1 MMRKT
6 YPALLSF
13 CETETQT
20 KTVEAVIK
28 CGSHKKAAEL
38 LGKNRRSVDKL
49 IKRLERHAAVNGVAP
64 HRDVDHRTMEGFNT
78 KFVTSRFDGEGN
90 LQGQYVRQEREKFD
104 LDVMLDDFK
113 EGLKGELSGLH
124 KPVTAPSETLD
135 KLMNCYMIG
144 DHHLGMYA
152 WSKETGD
159 DNYDTD
165 IGVGLLEDAVDSL
178 VARSPDS
185 KHGLLCNL
193 GDFFHANNNK
203 GETAGGTPLDTDGRY
218 GRTVK
223 EGVNLLKRIVI
234 RLLEKHEI
242 VTVLNVRGNHDS
254 DPALWLNEAM
264 RMYFEN
270 EPRVIIP
277 DNYSKFTHLEFGN
290 SLIVLHHGDKINP
303 QRIYE
308 SVTRRLSVEWGKSK
322 YRFGWLGHLH
332 HKEAREIGGMMFE
345 QWNVLASPD
354 SWHAASGFGSSRSM
368 TCIVLSEEY
377 GEDSRVIINPDR
389 IEGERHGKV

>member
-1 MMRKT
+1 MEHLKE
-6 YPALLSF
+6 F
-13 CETETQT
+13 CTDRQWEIL
-20 KTVEAVIK
+20 TVFMGSTSQQDAANKLNISRSTVKAAIK
-28 CGSHKKAAEL
+28 AIKKKAAL
-38 LGKNRRSVDKL
+38 
-49 IKRLERHAAVNGVAP
+49 AGVAP
-64 HRDVDHRTMEGFNT
+64 DRDVNHRTMEGFNT

-104 LDVMLDDFK
+104 LDAMLNDFK
-113 EGLKGELSGLH
+113 EGLQGELSGLH
-124 KPVTAPSETLD
+124 KPITAPSETLN

-178 VARSPDS
+178 VARSPNS
-185 KHGLLCNL
+185 RHGLLCNL
-193 GDFFHANNNK
+193 GDFFHSNNIK

-308 SVTRRLSVEWGKSK
+308 SVTRRLPVEWGRTK

-332 HKEAREIGGMMFE
+332 HKESKEIGGMMFE
-345 QWNVLASPD
+345 QFNVLTTPD
-354 SWHAASGFGSSRSM
+354 AWHAGAGFGSSRSM
-368 TCIVLSEEY
+368 TCIVLSEDY

-389 IEGERHGKV
+389 IEGERDERL

>member
-1 MMRKT
+1 MKH
-6 YPALLSF
+6 LEEF
-13 CETETQT
+13 CTDRQQEIL
-20 KTVEAVIK
+20 TVFENSTSQQDCANKLNISRSTVKAAIKAVK
-28 CGSHKKAAEL
+28 KKAAL
-38 LGKNRRSVDKL
+38 
-49 IKRLERHAAVNGVAP
+49 AGVAP
-64 HRDVDHRTMEGFNT
+64 DRDVNHRTMEGFNT

-104 LDVMLDDFK
+104 LDAMLNDFK
-113 EGLKGELSGLH
+113 EGLQGELSGLH
-124 KPVTAPSETLD
+124 KPVNPPSETLD

-159 DNYDTD
+159 ANYDTD
-165 IGVGLLEDAVDSL
+165 IGVSLLEDAVDSL
-178 VARSPDS
+178 VARSPNS
-185 KHGLLCNL
+185 RHGLLCNL
-193 GDFFHANNNK
+193 GDFFHSNNIK

-308 SVTRRLSVEWGKSK
+308 SVTRRLPVEWGRTK

-332 HKEAREIGGMMFE
+332 HKESKEIGGMMFE
-345 QWNVLASPD
+345 QFNVLTTPD
-354 SWHAASGFGSSRSM
+354 AWHAGAGFGSSRSM
-368 TCIVLSEEY
+368 TCIVLSEDY

-389 IEGERHGKV
+389 IEGERDE

>member
-1 MMRKT
+1 MKH
-6 YPALLSF
+6 LEEF
-13 CETETQT
+13 CTDRQKEIL
-20 KTVEAVIK
+20 TVFMDSTSQQDAANKLNISRSTVKAAIKAVK
-28 CGSHKKAAEL
+28 KKAAL
-38 LGKNRRSVDKL
+38 
-49 IKRLERHAAVNGVAP
+49 AGVAP
-64 HRDVDHRTMEGFNT
+64 DRDVNHRTMEGFNT

-90 LQGQYVRQEREKFD
+90 LQGQYVRQEREKVD
-104 LDVMLDDFK
+104 LDAMLNDFK
-113 EGLKGELSGLH
+113 EGLQGELSGLH
-124 KPVTAPSETLD
+124 KPVDAPSETLD

-144 DHHLGMYA
+144 DHHLGA
-152 WSKETGD
+152 LSWSKETGE

-165 IGVGLLEDAVDSL
+165 IAVSLLEDAVDSL
-178 VARSPDS
+178 VDRSPNS
-185 KHGLLCNL
+185 RHGLLCNL
-193 GDFFHANNNK
+193 GDFFHSNNTK

-234 RLLEKHEI
+234 RMLEKHEI

-264 RMYFEN
+264 KMYFEN

-308 SVTRRLSVEWGKSK
+308 SVTRRLPVEWGRTK

-332 HKEAREIGGMMFE
+332 HKESKEIGGMMFE
-345 QWNVLASPD
+345 QFNVLTTPD
-354 SWHAASGFGSSRSM
+354 AWHAGAGFGSSRSM
-368 TCIVLSEEY
+368 TCIVLSEDY

-389 IEGERHGKV
+389 IEGERDERL

>member
-1 MMRKT
+1 MKH
-6 YPALLSF
+6 LEEF
-13 CETETQT
+13 CTDRQQEIL
-20 KTVEAVIK
+20 TVFENSTSQQDCANKLNISRSTVKAAIKAVK
-28 CGSHKKAAEL
+28 KKAAL
-38 LGKNRRSVDKL
+38 
-49 IKRLERHAAVNGVAP
+49 AGVAP
-64 HRDVDHRTMEGFNT
+64 DRDVNHRTMEGFNT

-104 LDVMLDDFK
+104 LDAMLNDFK
-113 EGLKGELSGLH
+113 EGLQGELSGLH
-124 KPVTAPSETLD
+124 KPITAPSETLD

-159 DNYDTD
+159 ANYDTD
-165 IGVGLLEDAVDSL
+165 IGVSLLEDAVDSL
-178 VARSPDS
+178 VARSPNS
-185 KHGLLCNL
+185 RHGLLCNL
-193 GDFFHANNNK
+193 GDFFHSNNIK

-308 SVTRRLSVEWGKSK
+308 SVTRRLPVEWGRTK

-332 HKEAREIGGMMFE
+332 HKESKEIGGMMFE
-345 QWNVLASPD
+345 QFNVLTTPD
-354 SWHAASGFGSSRSM
+354 AWHAGAGFGSSRSM
-368 TCIVLSEEY
+368 TCIVLSEDY

-389 IEGERHGKV
+389 IEGERDE

>member
-1 MMRKT
+1 MKH
-6 YPALLSF
+6 LEEF
-13 CETETQT
+13 CTDRQKEIL
-20 KTVEAVIK
+20 TVFMGSTSQQDAANKLNISRSTVKAAIK
-28 CGSHKKAAEL
+28 AIKKKAAL
-38 LGKNRRSVDKL
+38 
-49 IKRLERHAAVNGVAP
+49 AGVAP
-64 HRDVDHRTMEGFNT
+64 DRDVNHRTMEGFNT

-104 LDVMLDDFK
+104 LDAMLNDFK
-113 EGLKGELSGLH
+113 EGLQGELSGLH
-124 KPVTAPSETLD
+124 KPINAPSETLD

-159 DNYDTD
+159 ANYDTD
-165 IGVGLLEDAVDSL
+165 IGVSLLEDAVDSL
-178 VARSPDS
+178 VARSPNAR
-185 KHGLLCNL
+185 HGLLCNL
-193 GDFFHANNNK
+193 GDFFHSNNIK

-308 SVTRRLSVEWGKSK
+308 SVTRRLPVEWGRTK

-332 HKEAREIGGMMFE
+332 HKESKEIGGMMFE
-345 QWNVLASPD
+345 QFNVLTTPD
-354 SWHAASGFGSSRSM
+354 AWHAGAGFGSSRSM
-368 TCIVLSEEY
+368 TCIVLSEDY

-389 IEGERHGKV
+389 IEGERDERL

>member
-1 MMRKT
+1 MKH
-6 YPALLSF
+6 LEEF
-13 CETETQT
+13 CTDRQKEIL
-20 KTVEAVIK
+20 TVFMDSTSKQDAANKLNISRSTVKAAIKAVE
-28 CGSHKKAAEL
+28 KKAAL
-38 LGKNRRSVDKL
+38 
-49 IKRLERHAAVNGVAP
+49 AGVAP
-64 HRDVDHRTMEGFNT
+64 DRDVNHRTMEGFNT

-90 LQGQYVRQEREKFD
+90 LQGQYVRQEREKVD
-104 LDVMLDDFK
+104 LDAMLNDFK
-113 EGLKGELSGLH
+113 EGLQGELSGLH
-124 KPVTAPSETLD
+124 KPVDAPSETLD

-159 DNYDTD
+159 ANYDTD
-165 IGVGLLEDAVDSL
+165 IGVSLLEDAVDSL
-178 VARSPDS
+178 VARSPNS
-185 KHGLLCNL
+185 RHGLLCNL
-193 GDFFHANNNK
+193 GDFFHSNNIK

-308 SVTRRLSVEWGKSK
+308 SVTRRLPVEWGRTK

-332 HKEAREIGGMMFE
+332 HKESKEIGGMMFE
-345 QWNVLASPD
+345 QFNVLTTPD
-354 SWHAASGFGSSRSM
+354 AWHAGAGFGSSRSM
-368 TCIVLSEEY
+368 TCIVLSEDY

-389 IEGERHGKV
+389 IEGERDEGL

>member
-1 MMRKT
+1 MEHLKEFCTDRQWEI
-6 YPALLSF
+6 LSVF
-13 CETETQT
+13 IGSTSQQDAAN
-20 KTVEAVIK
+20 KLNISRSTVKAAIK
-28 CGSHKKAAEL
+28 AIKKKAAL
-38 LGKNRRSVDKL
+38 
-49 IKRLERHAAVNGVAP
+49 AGVAP
-64 HRDVDHRTMEGFNT
+64 DRDVNHRTMEGFNT

-104 LDVMLDDFK
+104 LDAMLNDFK
-113 EGLKGELSGLH
+113 EGLQGELSGLH
-124 KPVTAPSETLD
+124 KPVNPPSETLD

-159 DNYDTD
+159 ANYDTD
-165 IGVGLLEDAVDSL
+165 IGVSLLEDAVDSL
-178 VARSPDS
+178 VARSPNS
-185 KHGLLCNL
+185 RHGLLCNL
-193 GDFFHANNNK
+193 GDFFHSNNIK

-308 SVTRRLSVEWGKSK
+308 SVTRRLPVEWGRTK

-332 HKEAREIGGMMFE
+332 HKESKEIGGMMFE
-345 QWNVLASPD
+345 QFNVLTTPD
-354 SWHAASGFGSSRSM
+354 AWHAGAGFGSSRSM
-368 TCIVLSEEY
+368 TCIVLSEDY

-389 IEGERHGKV
+389 IEGERDE

>member
-1 MMRKT
+1 MKH
-6 YPALLSF
+6 LEEF
-13 CETETQT
+13 CTDRQKEIL
-20 KTVEAVIK
+20 TVFMDSTSQQDAANKLNISRSTVKAAIK
-28 CGSHKKAAEL
+28 AIKKKAAL
-38 LGKNRRSVDKL
+38 
-49 IKRLERHAAVNGVAP
+49 AGVAP
-64 HRDVDHRTMEGFNT
+64 DRDVNHRTMEGFNT

-104 LDVMLDDFK
+104 LDAMLNDFK
-113 EGLKGELSGLH
+113 EGLQGELSGLH
-124 KPVTAPSETLD
+124 KPVNPPSETLD

-159 DNYDTD
+159 ANYDTD
-165 IGVGLLEDAVDSL
+165 IGVSLLEDAVDSL
-178 VARSPDS
+178 VARSPNS
-185 KHGLLCNL
+185 RHGLLCNL
-193 GDFFHANNNK
+193 GDFFHSNNIK

-308 SVTRRLSVEWGKSK
+308 SVTRRLPVEWGRTK

-332 HKEAREIGGMMFE
+332 HKESKEIGGMMFE
-345 QWNVLASPD
+345 QFNVLTTPD
-354 SWHAASGFGSSRSM
+354 AWHAGAGFGSSRSM
-368 TCIVLSEEY
+368 TCIVLSEDY

-389 IEGERHGKV
+389 IEGERDERL

>member
-1 MMRKT
+1 MKH
-6 YPALLSF
+6 LEEF
-13 CETETQT
+13 CTDRQKEIL
-20 KTVEAVIK
+20 TVFENSTSQQDCANKLNISRSTVKAAIKAVK
-28 CGSHKKAAEL
+28 KKAAL
-38 LGKNRRSVDKL
+38 
-49 IKRLERHAAVNGVAP
+49 AGVAP
-64 HRDVDHRTMEGFNT
+64 DRDVNHRTMEGFNT

-104 LDVMLDDFK
+104 LDAMLNDFK
-113 EGLKGELSGLH
+113 EGLQGELSGLH
-124 KPVTAPSETLD
+124 KPVNPPLETLD

-159 DNYDTD
+159 ANYDTD
-165 IGVGLLEDAVDSL
+165 IGVSLLEDAVDSL
-178 VARSPDS
+178 VARSPNS
-185 KHGLLCNL
+185 RHGLLCNL
-193 GDFFHANNNK
+193 GDFFHSNNIK

-308 SVTRRLSVEWGKSK
+308 SVTRRLPVEWGRTK

-332 HKEAREIGGMMFE
+332 HKESKEIGGMMFE
-345 QWNVLASPD
+345 QFNVLTPPD
-354 SWHAASGFGSSRSM
+354 AWHAGAGFGSSRSM
-368 TCIVLSEEY
+368 TCIVLSEDY

-389 IEGERHGKV
+389 IEGERDE

>member
-1 MMRKT
+1 MKH
-6 YPALLSF
+6 LEEF
-13 CETETQT
+13 CTDRQKEIL
-20 KTVEAVIK
+20 TVFMDSTSKQDAANKLNISRSTVKAAIK
-28 CGSHKKAAEL
+28 SVEKKAAL
-38 LGKNRRSVDKL
+38 
-49 IKRLERHAAVNGVAP
+49 AGVAP
-64 HRDVDHRTMEGFNT
+64 DRDVNHRTMEGFNT

-104 LDVMLDDFK
+104 LDAMLNDFK
-113 EGLKGELSGLH
+113 EGLQGELRGLH
-124 KPVTAPSETLD
+124 KPVDAPLETLD

-159 DNYDTD
+159 ANYDTD
-165 IGVGLLEDAVDSL
+165 IGVSLLEDAVDSL
-178 VARSPDS
+178 VARSPNAR
-185 KHGLLCNL
+185 HGLLCNL
-193 GDFFHANNNK
+193 GDFFHSNNIK

-223 EGVNLLKRIVI
+223 KGVNLLKRIVI

-242 VTVLNVRGNHDS
+242 VTVLNVQGNHDS

-264 RMYFEN
+264 KMYFEN

-308 SVTRRLSVEWGKSK
+308 SVTRRLPIEWGRTK

-332 HKEAREIGGMMFE
+332 HKESKEIGGMMFE
-345 QWNVLASPD
+345 QFNVLTTPD
-354 SWHAASGFGSSRSM
+354 AWHAGAGFGSSRSM
-368 TCIVLSEEY
+368 TCIVLSEDY

-389 IEGERHGKV
+389 IEGERDERL

>member
-1 MMRKT
+1 MEHLKE
-6 YPALLSF
+6 F
-13 CETETQT
+13 CTDRQKEIL
-20 KTVEAVIK
+20 TVFMDSTSQQDAANKLNISRSTVKAAIK
-28 CGSHKKAAEL
+28 AINKKAAL
-38 LGKNRRSVDKL
+38 AGL
-49 IKRLERHAAVNGVAP
+49 AP
-64 HRDVDHRTMEGFNT
+64 DRDVNHRTMEGFNA
-78 KFVTSRFDGEGN
+78 KFVTSRYDGNGN

-104 LDVMLDDFK
+104 LDAMLNDFK
-113 EGLKGELSGLH
+113 EGLQGELRGLH
-124 KPVTAPSETLD
+124 KPVDAPSETLD

-178 VARSPDS
+178 VARSPNS
-185 KHGLLCNL
+185 RHGLLCNL
-193 GDFFHANNNK
+193 GDFFHSNNIK

-218 GRTVK
+218 GRTVR
-223 EGVNLLKRIVI
+223 EGVNLLKRIVV
-234 RLLEKHEI
+234 RLLEKHEF
-242 VTVLNVRGNHDS
+242 VTCLNVRGNHDS

-308 SVTRRLSVEWGKSK
+308 SVTRRLPVEWGRTK

-332 HKEAREIGGMMFE
+332 HKESKEIGGMMFE
-345 QWNVLASPD
+345 QFNVLTTPD
-354 SWHAASGFGSSRSM
+354 AWHAGAGFGSSRSM
-368 TCIVLSEEY
+368 TCIVLSEDY

-389 IEGERHGKV
+389 IEGERDERL

>member
-1 MMRKT
+1 MKH
-6 YPALLSF
+6 LEEF
-13 CETETQT
+13 CTDRQQEIL
-20 KTVEAVIK
+20 TVFENSTSQQDCANKLNISRSTVKAAIKAVK
-28 CGSHKKAAEL
+28 KKAAL
-38 LGKNRRSVDKL
+38 
-49 IKRLERHAAVNGVAP
+49 AGVAP
-64 HRDVDHRTMEGFNT
+64 DRDVNHRTMEGFNT

-104 LDVMLDDFK
+104 LDAMLNDFK
-113 EGLKGELSGLH
+113 EGLQGELSGLH
-124 KPVTAPSETLD
+124 KPITAPSETLD

-159 DNYDTD
+159 ANYDTD
-165 IGVGLLEDAVDSL
+165 IGVSLLEDAVDSL
-178 VARSPDS
+178 VARSPNS
-185 KHGLLCNL
+185 RHGLLCNL
-193 GDFFHANNNK
+193 GDFFHSNNIK

-264 RMYFEN
+264 KMYFEN

-277 DNYSKFTHLEFGN
+277 NNYSKFTHLEFGN
-290 SLIVLHHGDKINP
+290 SLIVLHHGDKITM

-308 SVTRRLSVEWGKSK
+308 YVTKNLPVKWGRTK

-332 HKEAREIGGMMFE
+332 HKESKEIGGMMFE
-345 QWNVLASPD
+345 QFNVLTPPD
-354 SWHAASGFGSSRSM
+354 AWHAGAGFGSSRSM
-368 TCIVLSEEY
+368 TCIVLSEDY

-389 IEGERHGKV
+389 IEGERDE

>member
-1 MMRKT
+1 MKH
-6 YPALLSF
+6 LKEF
-13 CETETQT
+13 CTDRQKEIL
-20 KTVEAVIK
+20 TVFMDSTSKQDAANKLNISRSTVKAAIKAVE
-28 CGSHKKAAEL
+28 KKAAL
-38 LGKNRRSVDKL
+38 
-49 IKRLERHAAVNGVAP
+49 AGVAP
-64 HRDVDHRTMEGFNT
+64 DRDVNHRTMEGFNT

-90 LQGQYVRQEREKFD
+90 LQGQYVRQEREKVD
-104 LDVMLDDFK
+104 LDAMLNDFK
-113 EGLKGELSGLH
+113 EGLQGELSGLH
-124 KPVTAPSETLD
+124 KPVDAPLETLD

-159 DNYDTD
+159 ANYDTD
-165 IGVGLLEDAVDSL
+165 IGVSLLEDAVDSL
-178 VARSPDS
+178 VARSPNS
-185 KHGLLCNL
+185 RHGLLCNL
-193 GDFFHANNNK
+193 GDFFHSNNIK

-308 SVTRRLSVEWGKSK
+308 SVTKRLSVEWGRTK
-322 YRFGWLGHLH
+322 YRFGWVGHLH
-332 HKEAREIGGMMFE
+332 HKESKEIGGMLFE
-345 QWNVLASPD
+345 QFNILASSD
-354 SWHAASGFGSSRSM
+354 SWAAGAGFGSSRSM
-368 TCIVLSEEY
+368 TCIVLSEDY

-389 IEGERHGKV
+389 IEGERDERL

>member
-1 MMRKT
+1 MKH
-6 YPALLSF
+6 LEEF
-13 CETETQT
+13 CTDRQKEIL
-20 KTVEAVIK
+20 TVFENSTSQQDAANKLNISRSTVKAAIKAVK
-28 CGSHKKAAEL
+28 KKAAL
-38 LGKNRRSVDKL
+38 
-49 IKRLERHAAVNGVAP
+49 AGVAP
-64 HRDVDHRTMEGFNT
+64 DRDVNHRTMEGFNT

-90 LQGQYVRQEREKFD
+90 LQGQYVRQEREKVD
-104 LDVMLDDFK
+104 LDAMLNDFK
-113 EGLKGELSGLH
+113 EGLQGELSGLH
-124 KPVTAPSETLD
+124 KPVDAPLETLD

-144 DHHLGMYA
+144 DHHLGA
-152 WSKETGD
+152 LSWSKETGE

-165 IGVGLLEDAVDSL
+165 IGVSLLEDAVDSL
-178 VARSPDS
+178 VARSPNS
-185 KHGLLCNL
+185 RHGLLCNL
-193 GDFFHANNNK
+193 GDFFHSNNIK

-308 SVTRRLSVEWGKSK
+308 SVTRRLPVEWGRTK

-332 HKEAREIGGMMFE
+332 HKESKEIGGMMFE
-345 QWNVLASPD
+345 QFNVLTTPD
-354 SWHAASGFGSSRSM
+354 AWHAGAGFGSSRSM
-368 TCIVLSEEY
+368 TCIVLSEDY

-389 IEGERHGKV
+389 IEGERDERL

>member
-1 MMRKT
+1 MEHLKEFCTDRQKEI
-6 YPALLSF
+6 LSVF
-13 CETETQT
+13 MDSTSQQDAAN
-20 KTVEAVIK
+20 KLNISRSTVKGAIK
-28 CGSHKKAAEL
+28 AIKKKAAL
-38 LGKNRRSVDKL
+38 
-49 IKRLERHAAVNGVAP
+49 AGVAP
-64 HRDVDHRTMEGFNT
+64 DRDVNHRTMEGFNT

-104 LDVMLDDFK
+104 LDAMLNDFK
-113 EGLKGELSGLH
+113 EGLQGELSGLH
-124 KPVTAPSETLD
+124 KPVNAPSETLD

-178 VARSPDS
+178 VARSPNS
-185 KHGLLCNL
+185 RHGLLCNL
-193 GDFFHANNNK
+193 GDFFHSNNIK

-308 SVTRRLSVEWGKSK
+308 SVTRRLPVEWGRTK

-332 HKEAREIGGMMFE
+332 HKESKEIGGMMFE
-345 QWNVLASPD
+345 QFNVLTTPD
-354 SWHAASGFGSSRSM
+354 AWHAGAGFGSSRSM
-368 TCIVLSEEY
+368 TCIVLSEDY

-389 IEGERHGKV
+389 IEGERDERL

>member
-1 MMRKT
+1 MKH
-6 YPALLSF
+6 LEEF
-13 CETETQT
+13 CTDRQQEIL
-20 KTVEAVIK
+20 TVFENSTSQQDCANKLNISRSTVKAAIKAVK
-28 CGSHKKAAEL
+28 KKAAL
-38 LGKNRRSVDKL
+38 
-49 IKRLERHAAVNGVAP
+49 AGVAP
-64 HRDVDHRTMEGFNT
+64 DRDVNHRTMEGFNT

-104 LDVMLDDFK
+104 LDAMLNDFK
-113 EGLKGELSGLH
+113 EGLQGELSGLH
-124 KPVTAPSETLD
+124 KPVNPPSETLD
-135 KLMNCYMIG
+135 KLINCYMIG

-159 DNYDTD
+159 ANYDTD
-165 IGVGLLEDAVDSL
+165 IGVSLLEDAVDSL
-178 VARSPDS
+178 VARSPNS
-185 KHGLLCNL
+185 RHGLLCNL
-193 GDFFHANNNK
+193 GDFFHSNNIK

-308 SVTRRLSVEWGKSK
+308 SVTRRLPVEWGRTK

-332 HKEAREIGGMMFE
+332 HKESKEIGGMMFE
-345 QWNVLASPD
+345 QFNVLTTPD
-354 SWHAASGFGSSRSM
+354 AWHAGAGFGSSRSM
-368 TCIVLSEEY
+368 TCIVLSEDY

-389 IEGERHGKV
+389 IEGERDE

>member
-1 MMRKT
+1 MKH
-6 YPALLSF
+6 LEEF
-13 CETETQT
+13 CTDRQKEIL
-20 KTVEAVIK
+20 TVFMDSTSKQDAANKLNISRSTVKAAIK
-28 CGSHKKAAEL
+28 SVEKKAAL
-38 LGKNRRSVDKL
+38 
-49 IKRLERHAAVNGVAP
+49 AGVAP
-64 HRDVDHRTMEGFNT
+64 DRDVNHRTMEGFNT

-90 LQGQYVRQEREKFD
+90 LQGQYVRQEREKVD
-104 LDVMLDDFK
+104 LDAMLNDFK

-124 KPVTAPSETLD
+124 KPVDAPLETLD
-135 KLMNCYMIG
+135 KLMNCYMVG
-144 DHHLGMYA
+144 DHHLGA
-152 WSKETGD
+152 LSWSKETGE

-165 IGVGLLEDAVDSL
+165 IGVSLLEDAVDSL
-178 VARSPDS
+178 VARSPNS
-185 KHGLLCNL
+185 RHGLLCNL
-193 GDFFHANNNK
+193 GDFFHSNNIK

-308 SVTRRLSVEWGKSK
+308 SVTRRLPVEWGRTK

-332 HKEAREIGGMMFE
+332 HKESKEIGGMMFE
-345 QWNVLASPD
+345 QFNVLTTPD
-354 SWHAASGFGSSRSM
+354 AWHAGAGFGSSRSM
-368 TCIVLSEEY
+368 TCIVLSEDY

-389 IEGERHGKV
+389 IEGERDERV

>member
-1 MMRKT
+1 MEHLKE
-6 YPALLSF
+6 F
-13 CETETQT
+13 CTDRQKEIL
-20 KTVEAVIK
+20 TVFMDSTSQQDAANKLNISRSTVKAAIK
-28 CGSHKKAAEL
+28 AIKKKAAL
-38 LGKNRRSVDKL
+38 
-49 IKRLERHAAVNGVAP
+49 AGVAP
-64 HRDVDHRTMEGFNT
+64 DRDVNHRTMEGFNT

-104 LDVMLDDFK
+104 LDAMLNEFK
-113 EGLKGELSGLH
+113 EGLQGELSGLH
-124 KPVTAPSETLD
+124 KPITAPSETLD

-178 VARSPDS
+178 VARSPNS
-185 KHGLLCNL
+185 RYGLLCNL
-193 GDFFHANNNK
+193 GDFFHSNNIK

-308 SVTRRLSVEWGKSK
+308 SVTRRLPVEWGRTK

-332 HKEAREIGGMMFE
+332 HKESKEIGGMMFE
-345 QWNVLASPD
+345 QFNVLTTPD
-354 SWHAASGFGSSRSM
+354 AWHAGAGFGSSRSM
-368 TCIVLSEEY
+368 TCIVLSEDY

-389 IEGERHGKV
+389 IEGERDERL

>member
-1 MMRKT
+1 MKH
-6 YPALLSF
+6 LEEF
-13 CETETQT
+13 CTDRQKEIL
-20 KTVEAVIK
+20 TVFENSTSQQDCANKLNISRSTVKAAIKAVK
-28 CGSHKKAAEL
+28 KKAAL
-38 LGKNRRSVDKL
+38 
-49 IKRLERHAAVNGVAP
+49 AGVAP
-64 HRDVDHRTMEGFNT
+64 DRDVNHRTMEGFNT

-104 LDVMLDDFK
+104 LDAMLNDFK
-113 EGLKGELSGLH
+113 EGLQAELSGLH
-124 KPVTAPSETLD
+124 KPVDAPSETLD

-144 DHHLGMYA
+144 DHHLGLFA
-152 WSKETGD
+152 NSKITGD
-159 DNYDTD
+159 ANYDTD
-165 IGVGLLEDAVDSL
+165 IAVSLLEDAVDSL
-178 VARSPDS
+178 VARSPNS
-185 KHGLLCNL
+185 RHGLLCNL
-193 GDFFHANNNK
+193 GDFFHSNNAK
-203 GETAGGTPLDTDGRY
+203 GETASGTPLDTDKIY

-223 EGVNLLKRIVI
+223 KGVNLLKRIVI

-264 RMYFEN
+264 KMYFEN
-270 EPRVIIP
+270 EPRVTIP

-308 SVTRRLSVEWGKSK
+308 SVTRRLPVEWGRTK

-332 HKEAREIGGMMFE
+332 HKESKEIGGMMFE
-345 QWNVLASPD
+345 QFNVLTPPD
-354 SWHAASGFGSSRSM
+354 AWHAGAGFGSSRSM
-368 TCIVLSEEY
+368 TCIVLSEDY

-389 IEGERHGKV
+389 IEGERDERL